1 MAERFISMDEVVR
14 RVCFS
19 RTHIYRK
26 IADGSFPRQVPLGD
40 HKVAF
45 LEREIEEWIS
55 SRLQARDHDGERS
68 ARAERGRILALGKGS
83 GR

>member
-1 MAERFISMDEVVR
+1 MAERFISMDEVIS

-26 IADGSFPRQVPLGD
+26 IADGSFPRQVPLGR

-45 LEREIEEWIS
+45 LEREVEQWII
-55 SRLQARDHDGERS
+55 SRLQSRDHDGERT
-68 ARAERGRILALGKGS
+68 ARAERGRSLALGKGV

>member
-1 MAERFISMDEVVR
+1 MAERFISMDEVIS

-26 IADGSFPRQVPLGD
+26 IADGSFPRQVPLGGQ
-40 HKVAF
+40 KVAF
-45 LEREIEEWIS
+45 LEREIEQWIV
-55 SRLQARDHDGERS
+55 SRLQARDHDGERT
-68 ARAERGRILALGKGS
+68 ARTERGRSLALGKGV

>member
-1 MAERFISMDEVVR
+1 MDEVIS

-26 IADGSFPRQVPLGD
+26 IADGSFPRQVPLGG

-45 LEREIEEWIS
+45 LEREVEQWII
-55 SRLQARDHDGERS
+55 SRLQARDHGDERM
-68 ARAERGRILALGKGS
+68 ARAERGRSLVLGKGG

>member
-1 MAERFISMDEVVR
+1 MDEVIT

-26 IADGSFPRQVPLGD
+26 IAGGSFPRQVPLGGK
-40 HKVAF
+40 KVAF
-45 LEREIEEWIS
+45 LEREVEQWIV
-55 SRLQARDHDGERS
+55 SRLQARDNGDERT
-68 ARAERGRILALGKGS
+68 ARAERGRRLALGNGG